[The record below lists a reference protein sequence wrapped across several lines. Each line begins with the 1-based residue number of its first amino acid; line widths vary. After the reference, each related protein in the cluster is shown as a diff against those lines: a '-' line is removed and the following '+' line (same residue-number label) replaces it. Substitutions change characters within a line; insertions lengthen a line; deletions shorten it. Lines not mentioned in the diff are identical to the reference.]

1 MKKLLFFITVVTLS
15 ISGMAQGNS
24 QGKGKSKAHQN
35 GHAKT
40 KVSGQGN
47 GNNDYNQ
54 TVWGGTSGA
63 KASANQP
70 AKVRAAFARDYP
82 NVGNVSWSKYRG
94 DWTATFG
101 SGLLGTRTAIYHA
114 NGQRRDT
121 RSVINSNQLPGGG
134 TIWDRIFRRDGVTPT
149 AQVVQVDRTGII
161 DRIFRVGSVG
171 NTAMRYLFYNSN
183 GDQVQYNY

>member
-1 MKKLLFFITVVTLS
+1 
-15 ISGMAQGNS
+15 MAQGNS